1 MEYKKDYEKINN
13 SENLKKII
21 KNLDEHIKDLEEYI
35 FLLEEK
41 IDKYDNE
48 IEYFLEIKY
57 NKNFKD
63 IKNKIRQNDNEI
75 TIAIY

>member
-1 MEYKKDYEKINN
+1 MEYKKDYKKINN

-41 IDKYDNE
+41 NW
-48 IEYFLEIKY
+48 
-57 NKNFKD
+57 
-63 IKNKIRQNDNEI
+63 
-75 TIAIY
+75 

>member
-41 IDKYDNE
+41 MINMIMKLN
-48 IEYFLEIKY
+48 IF
-57 NKNFKD
+57 
-63 IKNKIRQNDNEI
+63 
-75 TIAIY
+75 